1 MNEAASITALGK
13 ANADAIQARGQAEA
27 EAAAALAEAQ
37 NKLSREAL
45 QARIIASM
53 PEIAR
58 EMAAPLANVD
68 NMTIIS
74 ADGANA
80 LNRSVA
86 ENMATLPKLLKDTTG
101 IDVAT
106 ALSTVPRLD
115 GRGRDGRRRRY
126 RHGRGP
132 GDGRVRGRRDLIPMT
147 GLLGAHAAP
156 GSPA

>member
-1 MNEAASITALGK
+1 M
-13 ANADAIQARGQAEA
+13 QARGQAEA
-27 EAAAALAEAQ
+27 QAAAALAEAQ

-106 ALSTVPRLD
+106 ALSSFLGSTAAGTSAGGSASGATATDVGPR
-115 GRGRDGRRRRY
+115 
-126 RHGRGP
+126 
-132 GDGRVRGRRDLIPMT
+132 T
-147 GLLGAHAAP
+147 AASEGA
-156 GSPA
+156 GI

>member
-1 MNEAASITALGK
+1 
-13 ANADAIQARGQAEA
+13 
-27 EAAAALAEAQ
+27 
-37 NKLSREAL
+37 
-45 QARIIASM
+45 M

-106 ALSTVPRLD
+106 ALSSFLGSTAAGSSTGPSSAD
-115 GRGRDGRRRRY
+115 G
-126 RHGRGP
+126 
-132 GDGRVRGRRDLIPMT
+132 
-147 GLLGAHAAP
+147 GAKAAASE
-156 GSPA
+156 GAGI

>member
-1 MNEAASITALGK
+1 
-13 ANADAIQARGQAEA
+13 
-27 EAAAALAEAQ
+27 
-37 NKLSREAL
+37 
-45 QARIIASM
+45 M

-106 ALSTVPRLD
+106 ALSSFLGSTAAGATAGSGATSTD
-115 GRGRDGRRRRY
+115 A
-126 RHGRGP
+126 GP
-132 GDGRVRGRRDLIPMT
+132 AT
-147 GLLGAHAAP
+147 AASEGA
-156 GSPA
+156 GI

>member
-1 MNEAASITALGK
+1 
-13 ANADAIQARGQAEA
+13 
-27 EAAAALAEAQ
+27 
-37 NKLSREAL
+37 
-45 QARIIASM
+45 M

-106 ALSTVPRLD
+106 ALSSFLGSTAAGTSAGGSASGATATDVGPRSAASE
-115 GRGRDGRRRRY
+115 
-126 RHGRGP
+126 
-132 GDGRVRGRRDLIPMT
+132 
-147 GLLGAHAAP
+147 GA
-156 GSPA
+156 GI

>member
-1 MNEAASITALGK
+1 
-13 ANADAIQARGQAEA
+13 
-27 EAAAALAEAQ
+27 
-37 NKLSREAL
+37 
-45 QARIIASM
+45 M

-74 ADGANA
+74 ADGPNA

-106 ALSTVPRLD
+106 ALSSFLGSTAAGTSAGAGTTSTDAGPR
-115 GRGRDGRRRRY
+115 
-126 RHGRGP
+126 
-132 GDGRVRGRRDLIPMT
+132 T
-147 GLLGAHAAP
+147 AAP
-156 GSPA
+156 EGAGI